1 MKRAA
6 LLAAA
11 GLALV
16 LAASTGAALIVGTRA
31 SDPSVAYDTLHG
43 VRLWQATYA
52 ASVAVR

>member
-1 MKRAA
+1 VKRAA

-16 LAASTGAALIVGTRA
+16 FAASTGAALIVGTRA
-31 SDPSVAYDTLHG
+31 SDRSVAYDTLHG
-43 VRLWQATYA
+43 VWLRQATYA